1 MKKILITGGAGYIGS
16 MLSTKLVNLG
26 YQVTVIDLLK
36 YDKNSLSHLFF
47 YKNFR
52 FIKQDVTNSTFM
64 KKIIKNYDLIIPLA
78 ALVGAPLCDKFKKKK
93 IKNEFLD
100 Y

>member
-52 FIKQDVTNSTFM
+52 FIKQDVTNNTFM

-93 IKNEFLD
+93 H
-100 Y
+100 